1 MYVMLVTMKWL
12 SKRIDKFY
20 FNVVKALQPNAETRG
35 RKIKNVEICQAVFNT
50 WHEHFVVTIDRRNGR
65 DELKMREIEY
75 LRKYKDL
82 LLPSYAEIIY

>member
-1 MYVMLVTMKWL
+1 MCVMLVTMKWL
-12 SKRIDKFY
+12 SKRIDKCH

-35 RKIKNVEICQAVFNT
+35 RKRKNVEICQAVFNT
-50 WHEHFVVTIDRRNGR
+50 WHEHFVVTIDRQNGR

-82 LLPSYAEIIY
+82 FLPSYAEIVY